1 MSVRLKLFFGFAIL
15 IAFSALQGGW
25 AIKESKGLGQLV
37 ADTYDKSLMTINFAR
52 SAKANFLIAE
62 GMIHKASGDS
72 ASGLGGIDIEEFT
85 DITDE
90 VVGDLEVAQER
101 VGTERST
108 ALIDKLMA
116 LTTAWQEKAIAG
128 FEKLAEAD
136 GAAQDA
142 EQLQTAL
149 NEEAEA
155 IREELILLIEYASE
169 DGYLFRQK
177 AMSDVEA
184 AVLHNIIATGA
195 VVAVGIILAIA
206 LGFMIARPLGK
217 MRKVMTALADGDMEV
232 EIKPTRRRDEIG
244 AMTKAIIFFKDSLS
258 QAEDLRQ
265 EQKRA
270 REEKQKQD
278 EAAAAERKREVLAMA
293 DSFEKNVLTVV
304 ESLTGSTGHLND
316 LATSMSDAAN
326 QTNQRS
332 AAVAAT
338 TDETSTNMQ
347 TVASATEQLSS
358 SVGTVGK
365 HVGESSKI
373 AEVAVAEASATN
385 NKIKKLAEA
394 VNKIGEVIDLITDI
408 AAQTNLLALNATIES
423 ARAGDAGR
431 GFAVVAKEVKS
442 LATQTAKATEEISS
456 QISQIQGETDD
467 AVSAIGRI
475 SDVIGRISE
484 TSTEIST
491 AVDEQ
496 GSATREIAS
505 IVQQATAGTNEITG
519 NIAQVNEAA
528 GETGQA
534 ASQVLDAADTL
545 SQQGKALRQQVDNF
559 LESIRAA

>member
-15 IAFSALQGGW
+15 IAFSALQWGW
-25 AIKESKGLGQLV
+25 AIKESKGLGQLG

-270 REEKQKQD
+270 REEN
-278 EAAAAERKREVLAMA
+278 
-293 DSFEKNVLTVV
+293 KNRTRRPPR
-304 ESLTGSTGHLND
+304 N
-316 LATSMSDAAN
+316 
-326 QTNQRS
+326 
-332 AAVAAT
+332 
-338 TDETSTNMQ
+338 
-347 TVASATEQLSS
+347 ASAKSS
-358 SVGTVGK
+358 
-365 HVGESSKI
+365 
-373 AEVAVAEASATN
+373 
-385 NKIKKLAEA
+385 
-394 VNKIGEVIDLITDI
+394 
-408 AAQTNLLALNATIES
+408 
-423 ARAGDAGR
+423 RWP
-431 GFAVVAKEVKS
+431 
-442 LATQTAKATEEISS
+442 
-456 QISQIQGETDD
+456 
-467 AVSAIGRI
+467 
-475 SDVIGRISE
+475 
-484 TSTEIST
+484 
-491 AVDEQ
+491 
-496 GSATREIAS
+496 TRS
-505 IVQQATAGTNEITG
+505 RRM
-519 NIAQVNEAA
+519 
-528 GETGQA
+528 
-534 ASQVLDAADTL
+534 S
-545 SQQGKALRQQVDNF
+545 
-559 LESIRAA
+559 